1 MKGIDKF
8 AFLLIVVSGLFTYF
22 FGDDRD
28 GFDDRRPSPER
39 FEVVP
44 DRPSGPRR
52 PLPDQSDRDPVF
64 VVAPS
69 QKSDSTGTAFSV
81 NDSGFWLTAKHV
93 THGCDR
99 IALVRPDRKLV
110 RVVDVIE
117 HPRADVSVIRTSGG
131 VASLGL
137 RAGNLEIGEDGYMF
151 GFPQGR
157 PGDVHAQLMGRA
169 RSVTRQGRMNSEP
182 VIAWTEMRR
191 MPDLSGSL
199 GGLSGG
205 PVVDATG
212 QIVGVVSSESA
223 RRGRVM
229 TAAPV
234 SVREVLQLARTT
246 ARPETAIRPG
256 PETFGIIGDRLRQT
270 QIVAQVYC
278 DVL

>member
-1 MKGIDKF
+1 MKGIDKL
-8 AFLLIVVSGLFTYF
+8 AFLLVVVSALFSYF
-22 FGDDRD
+22 FGDERD
-28 GFDDRRPSPER
+28 GPGDRRPSPER
-39 FEVVP
+39 FEATP
-44 DRPSGPRR
+44 DRPSVPRR
-52 PLPDQSDRDPVF
+52 PLPGQSGRDPVF
-64 VVAPS
+64 EVAPS
-69 QKSDSTGTAFSV
+69 EKADSTGTAFSV

-157 PGDVHAQLMGRA
+157 PGDLHAQLLGRA

-191 MPDLSGSL
+191 MPELSGSL

-205 PVVDATG
+205 PAVDATG
-212 QIVGVVSSESA
+212 RIVGVVSSESA

-234 SVREVLQLARTT
+234 SLREVLQLAKTT
-246 ARPETAIRPG
+246 ARPEAPILPG
-256 PETFGIIGDRLRQT
+256 PETFGVIGDGLRKT
-270 QIVAQVYC
+270 LTVAQVYC
-278 DVL
+278 DVR